1 MTHDLAIKL
10 PEVALSVRQPWAWAI
25 VHAGK
30 DIENRSP
37 AAIRNMGHCVGP
49 CAIHAA
55 KGMTKEEYVDAYEFM
70 AGIGVLCPPPGAL
83 LRGGII
89 GRVDI
94 ARVVS
99 ASDSRWFFGPR
110 GLVLQNAK
118 ACEFVPSVGALG
130 LFLWKPA
137 DASIVP
143 APAKWMMPKSD
154 DDQAHPVEAKVKAT
168 PDLFE
173 QLTACQR
180 PEGK

>member
-1 MTHDLAIKL
+1 MDGSGGMTNSI
-10 PEVALSVRQPWAWAI
+10 PEFALSVRQPWAWAI

-37 AAIRNMGHCVGP
+37 AAIRNIGRCVGP

-70 AGIGVLCPPPGAL
+70 AGIGIDCPPPGDL

-94 ARVVS
+94 DRVVS
-99 ASDSRWFFGPR
+99 ASHSPWFFGPR
-110 GLVLQNAK
+110 GLVLQNAQ
-118 ACEFVPSVGALG
+118 ACEFIPSVGALG

-143 APAKWMMPKSD
+143 APAKWMLPRTD
-154 DDQAHPVEAKVKAT
+154 AVAAKAAAAGPAPAV
-168 PDLFE
+168 PDLF
-173 QLTACQR
+173 CQR
-180 PEGK
+180 PEGER